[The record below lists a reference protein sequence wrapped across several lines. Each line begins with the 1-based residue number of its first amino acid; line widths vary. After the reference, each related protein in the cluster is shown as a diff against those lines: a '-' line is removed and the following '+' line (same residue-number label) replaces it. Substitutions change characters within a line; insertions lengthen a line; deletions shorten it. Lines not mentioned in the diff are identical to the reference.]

1 MKKETKPKPLP
12 KREAIKLDALLKD
25 LFSVTKRALIQLLNG
40 VFDETYDESQVDITI
55 TNNEFVG
62 SDLENLRGDI
72 LYVINRN
79 GEKVTYHIEFQL
91 SKDNKMEIR
100 LFQYAVHKGL
110 EERNLGW
117 TAIVKLPYQRVI
129 YFEENGNIPNE
140 LQIIFESPDGNQQ
153 LDYRVPIIKNW
164 ELTVEYLVRKKM
176 YPLLPLQLFNLR
188 KEMYGLEKFP
198 SKMQPIVEKMKN
210 TAFEILRVTSELYD
224 TNELDK
230 IDYDKMMV
238 AVQNLIDYFN
248 DNFLQDEYLS
258 VEVREMTTSIIGPME
273 ERAIAKGRA
282 EGIAEGKAEVIIKA
296 LKKGFGLEEI
306 MDLTDVD
313 RDSIMEIKEHY
324 GL

>member
-1 MKKETKPKPLP
+1 MKKETKQEPLP
-12 KREAIKLDALLKD
+12 KREAIKLDVLLKD

-40 VFDETYDESQVDITI
+40 VFDEDYDEYEVDITI

-100 LFQYAVHKGL
+100 LFQYAMHKGL

-117 TAIVKLPYQRVI
+117 TEVVKLPYQRVI

-140 LQIIFESPDGNQQ
+140 LRMIFESPDGTQQ
-153 LDYRVPIIKNW
+153 LDYKVPIIKNW

-198 SKMQPIVEKMKN
+198 SKMKPIVEKMKA

-224 TNELDK
+224 SGELDK

-248 DNFLQDEYLS
+248 DNFLQDDNLS
-258 VEVREMTTSIIGPME
+258 TEVREMTTSIIGPME
-273 ERAIAKGRA
+273 ERAIAKG
-282 EGIAEGKAEVIIKA
+282 KAEEWLEQNTKFVKNC
-296 LKKGFGLEEI
+296 LSKGFGLEEI
-306 MDLTDVD
+306 MDIAEVD
-313 RDSIMEIKEHY
+313 RDFILQVKEHY